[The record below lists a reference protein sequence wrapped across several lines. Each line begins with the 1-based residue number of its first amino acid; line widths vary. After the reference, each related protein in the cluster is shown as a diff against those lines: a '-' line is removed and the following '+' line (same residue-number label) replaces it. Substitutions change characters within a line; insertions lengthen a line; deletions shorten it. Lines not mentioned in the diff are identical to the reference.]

1 MKTQQAR
8 ELRVKACVTPKE
20 HAKIMKYAKRCECS
34 VSELIRYALEKSDI
48 L

>member
-8 ELRVKACVTPKE
+8 ELRVKACVTAKE
-20 HAKIMKYAKRCECS
+20 HAKIMKAAKREKCS
-34 VSELIRYALEKSDI
+34 VSELIRFALENSNV